1 MLLSLNWLRDY
12 VDLPEGLTTDELAH
26 DLTMRTVE
34 VESVT
39 PADAGLENVVAGRIV
54 KVSKHPDADL
64 LRVVEVDCGAAGSR
78 QIVCGGVNLAPEQMV
93 VVALPGARVRWH
105 GEGEPVLIRET
116 KLRGVASSG
125 MICAA
130 SELGLEVLF
139 PDPEGVTGPLIMD
152 LEGFDAEPG
161 AQLADVLEL
170 RDTVL
175 EIDNKSLTNRPD
187 LWGHYGIARE
197 LAAIYGLRLEALPV
211 FELPEEIADYD
222 VRIQA
227 PDGCRRYV
235 GAVYEGVR
243 VEPAPF
249 WMRRRLWLAGQ
260 RPINLLVDLTNYVM
274 LATGQPTHGFD
285 RDHVRGGIRVRR
297 AVAGESLTL
306 LDGAELELDPTD
318 LVIADHVEPLALA
331 GIMGGARDSIL
342 PETDAMILEVANFEA
357 RGVRRTAT
365 RVEHRTEASTRFEKA
380 VDTQRVDQALALAHH
395 LLCELLPGCRLVAF
409 GDAETAVTERA
420 RVEVSYD
427 YLGRRLGRAITA
439 EEVAGTLEPLGFFC
453 EDLGKSMQVTAP
465 CWRSTGDISLP
476 ADILEEV
483 ARMIGYENFPYQ
495 VPRFAVEAAVR
506 QPGVTLERRVAEYLA
521 FRAGMNEVY
530 TYPWVEDQL
539 IAAFGMEGE
548 EWLTI
553 ASPPAP
559 DQARVRRSLLPGLFG
574 AVARNLRH
582 EDAFGIFEIGQVF
595 APGTVT
601 PPHSDER
608 LPQQARHVALALTA
622 PIGAAGTPQ
631 TARAAETLLRELRGV
646 IERLPRV
653 VQCEPLDL
661 AVRGERPAWADPQAW
676 LVILGADGEQLGE
689 LGLVSLGAMQQT
701 GVRRAAVAM
710 AWLNLEQLRALPSRD
725 NSYQPLPHYPE
736 VEEDLSIVVPSEVSW
751 AQIEAVV
758 RPLVRRLQFMEEYR
772 GEQVAE
778 GHKSVMFRFHLGSD
792 EGTLSAEEIDAR
804 RARILKKL
812 EQSYGA
818 VLRS

>member
-12 VDLPEGLTTDELAH
+12 VDLPKELTTDELAH

-39 PADAGLENVVAGRIV
+39 SADTGLENVVAGRIV
-54 KVSKHPDADL
+54 EVSGHPDADL
-64 LRVVEVDCGAAGSR
+64 LRVVEVDCGSGGRR
-78 QIVCGGVNLAPEQMV
+78 QIVCGGVNLIPGQMV
-93 VVALPGARVRWH
+93 AVALPGACVRWH
-105 GEGEPVLIRET
+105 GEGEPVEIRAT
-116 KLRGVASSG
+116 KLRGIASDG

-130 SELGLEVLF
+130 SELGLEALF
-139 PDPEGVTGPLIMD
+139 PDPEAVEGPLIMD
-152 LEGFDAEPG
+152 LEGFDAVPG
-161 AQLADVLEL
+161 AQLADVLGL
-170 RDTVL
+170 RDAVI

-197 LAAIYGLRLEALPV
+197 LAAIYGVRLEP
-211 FELPEEIADYD
+211 LPEFKLPDGVADYD
-222 VRIQA
+222 VEIEA

-297 AVAGESLTL
+297 AVEGEGLTL
-306 LDGAELELDPTD
+306 LDGAELMLDPGD

-342 PETDAMILEVANFEA
+342 PGTDAMVLEVANFEA

-380 VDTQRVDQALALAHH
+380 IDTQRVDQALALAHH
-395 LLCELLPGCRLVAF
+395 LLGELLPDCRLVAF
-409 GDAETAVTERA
+409 GDSGAEVTERA
-420 RVEVSYD
+420 RVTVGYD
-427 YLGRRLGRAITA
+427 YLGRRLGRTVTA
-439 EEVAGTLEPLGFFC
+439 AEVAGTLEPLGFVC
-453 EDLGKSMQVTAP
+453 EDLGRSMLVTAP
-465 CWRSTGDISLP
+465 SWRSTGDISLP

-483 ARMIGYENFPYQ
+483 ARMIGYENFPDQ
-495 VPRFAVEAAVR
+495 VPRFAAEAAVR
-506 QPGVTLERRVAEYLA
+506 QPEVTLERRVAEYLA
-521 FRAGMNEVY
+521 FRAGMHEVY
-530 TYPWVEDQL
+530 TYPWVEDAL

-559 DQARVRRSLLPGLFG
+559 DQARVRRSLLPGLYG

-582 EDAFGIFEIGQVF
+582 EDVFGIFEIGQVF
-595 APGTVT
+595 APGAVT

-608 LPQQARHVALALTA
+608 LPHQARHVAIALAA

-631 TARAAETLLRELRGV
+631 AARAAETLLRELRGV

-653 VQCEPLDL
+653 VQCEPLAL
-661 AVRGERPAWADPQAW
+661 AVTGERPAWADPEAW
-676 LVILGADGEQLGE
+676 LRILTADGEVLGE
-689 LGLVSLGAMQQT
+689 LGLVSLATMQQT
-701 GVRRAAVAM
+701 SVRRSAVAM
-710 AWLNLEQLRALPSRD
+710 AWLNLEQLVALPSRD

-736 VEEDLSIVVPSEVSW
+736 VEEDLSIVVPGGVSW
-751 AQIEAVV
+751 AEIEAVV

-772 GEQVAE
+772 GEQVPE
-778 GHKSVMFRFHLGSD
+778 GYKSLMFRFHLGSD
-792 EGTLSAEEIDAR
+792 EGTLSADEIDAR

-812 EQSYGA
+812 EQSHGA